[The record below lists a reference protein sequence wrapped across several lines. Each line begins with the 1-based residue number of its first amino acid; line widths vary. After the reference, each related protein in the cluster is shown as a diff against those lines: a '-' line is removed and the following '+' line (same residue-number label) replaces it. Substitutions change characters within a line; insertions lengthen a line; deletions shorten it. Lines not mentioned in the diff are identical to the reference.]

1 MRRSAEGIMS
11 KSQNPKE
18 KLINIQKR
26 EKLKGLLITKFMKK
40 YGIKNPEQLLQKEIS
55 KFLEGEKLTDADLKR
70 LDEKLRK
77 LLSDNQANETLRQN
91 LTGGE
96 LSKSQNCNSV
106 GDYRLPD
113 LNKAETMSVHS
124 KQSRMSG
131 ASHLSKYNDHQ
142 HNKQDCDLDEFETL
156 SMFSDKKPLHRFDFS
171 NEGDEWNAI
180 CLYNQKQFE
189 EEKKLNKLKD
199 MEIKRR
205 TKDDLDNQIRQ
216 KLTRLNED
224 QLKNKE
230 YDQILLAHCD
240 HLSDLEQQKQL
251 QMKQKVL
258 KEKENRDKQLRDE
271 KIRKRVDIVK
281 EKKGDK
287 ELVKH
292 LLTEMEKEKQIMLQK
307 KADERDALQKTLKDN
322 ELNKVKQ
329 LEALKRERE
338 DDIRC
343 TDEYTKI
350 LDKQE
355 NDRKEYFKNIERC
368 ANSFMSQA
376 VGTVLKEMDDKNKD
390 EEERMKNYLNDK
402 ERRAQEDDEKR
413 KYQIHEGK
421 RAMKSYLDMQV
432 EDKKKMGEFE
442 KTLNAEQARIWKI
455 DTQKFSEQEKDI
467 NEQIRYGNVLNAHFL
482 KSQKEMKKSK
492 NPTKMS
498 DAEYALNRNVLDKMK
513 TSQ

>member
-1 MRRSAEGIMS
+1 
-11 KSQNPKE
+11 
-18 KLINIQKR
+18 
-26 EKLKGLLITKFMKK
+26 MKK
-40 YGIKNPEQLLQKEIS
+40 YGIKNPEIILQKEIS

-70 LDEKLRK
+70 LDEKLKK
-77 LLSDNQANETLRQN
+77 LLSDNAANETLRQN

-96 LSKSQNCNSV
+96 CLSKSQNCNSTN
-106 GDYRLPD
+106 DLRLPD
-113 LNKAETMSVHS
+113 LNKAETMSVQS

-131 ASHLSKYNDHQ
+131 ASHLSKFNEHG
-142 HNKQDCDLDEFETL
+142 HNKQDECDLDEFETL
-156 SMFSDKKPLHRFDFS
+156 SIFSNKKPLLRSDFS

-189 EEKKLNKLKD
+189 EEKKMNKLKD

-216 KLTRLNED
+216 KLRRLNEE

-230 YDQILLAHCD
+230 YDHILLAHCD
-240 HLSDLEQQKQL
+240 HLSELEQQKQL

-271 KIRKRVDIVK
+271 KIRKRVEVVK
-281 EKKGDK
+281 EKKYDR

-307 KADERDALQKTLKDN
+307 KAEEREALQKTLKDN

-338 DDIRC
+338 EDIRA
-343 TDEYTKI
+343 TEEYTKI

-390 EEERMKNYLNDK
+390 EEERMKNYLNEK
-402 ERRAQEDDEKR
+402 ERRAQDDDEK
-413 KYQIHEGK
+413 
-421 RAMKSYLDMQV
+421 
-432 EDKKKMGEFE
+432 KK
-442 KTLNAEQARIWKI
+442 N
-455 DTQKFSEQEKDI
+455 S
-467 NEQIRYGNVLNAHFL
+467 
-482 KSQKEMKKSK
+482 
-492 NPTKMS
+492 NP
-498 DAEYALNRNVLDKMK
+498 
-513 TSQ
+513 